1 MPDPHVA
8 VDADPTGAPPPH
20 VLVVFGAV
28 GDLARRKLLPAL
40 YHLHMAQL
48 LPAEWRLVGNTR
60 GELSDEEFRTIVRA
74 ALAEFARCP
83 VDGDAWT
90 AFSQRLSFCSGELT
104 ADTTRDL
111 EQRVRALER
120 DMGAEGVARRL
131 HYLSVPP
138 GAFPSL
144 TEGLGASSLTE
155 RGKVVFEKPF
165 GNDLDSFHA
174 LDELVR
180 ATLAEEQVYRI
191 DHFLA
196 KEAVQNSLALRFA
209 NGMFEPV
216 WNRTHIDSVQIDV
229 PETLD
234 VGTRA
239 GFYEHTGAL
248 RDMVATHLLQVL
260 SIIAMEPPTL
270 LGGDP
275 LLGEKVKVFESIQPL
290 SRDDVVY
297 GQYDGYRQAQGVA
310 ADSRTETYAA
320 ARVEID
326 NWRWADV
333 PFLLRTGKA
342 MAEDRQVVTLVF
354 KRPPL
359 SLFPDMARLE
369 QVRDHLRL
377 DLSGDGGV
385 AVSFLSKVPGATMRL
400 GRAEM
405 AFSYGTAH
413 RSALVGPYERL
424 LLDALLGDRTLFT
437 RADGVERTWEL
448 VQPVLDD
455 PPATRP
461 YARGSWGPGEA
472 DALVAPR
479 RWLLPEPTVEPETG
493 QPA

>member
-8 VDADPTGAPPPH
+8 VDAGPTGAPPPH

-40 YHLHMAQL
+40 YHLHLEGL

-60 GELSDEEFRTIVRA
+60 GELSDEDFRTVVRG
-74 ALAEFARCP
+74 ALLEFAGCP
-83 VDGDAWT
+83 VEGDAW
-90 AFSQRLSFCSGELT
+90 AVFSQRLTYCSGEFT
-104 ADTTRDL
+104 ADSAGDL
-111 EQRVRALER
+111 EQRVHALER

-138 GAFPSL
+138 SAFPSI
-144 TEGLGASSLTE
+144 TEGLGASALTE

-165 GNDLDSFHA
+165 GNDLASFHA

-196 KEAVQNSLALRFA
+196 KEAVQNTLALRFA

-229 PETLD
+229 PETLE

-290 SRDDVVY
+290 SRHDVVY
-297 GQYDGYRQAQGVA
+297 GQYEGYRDAPGVA

-320 ARVEID
+320 AQIEID

-359 SLFPDMARLE
+359 ALFPDMERLD

-385 AVSFLSKVPGATMRL
+385 AVSFLSKVPGAGLHL
-400 GRAEM
+400 GRARM
-405 AFSYGTAH
+405 AFSYGGAYH
-413 RSALVGPYERL
+413 SALVGPYERL

-448 VQPVLDD
+448 VQSVLDH
-455 PPATRP
+455 PPETHRYP
-461 YARGSWGPGEA
+461 RGSWGPREA
-472 DALVAPR
+472 DTLVAPR
-479 RWLLPEPTVEPETG
+479 RWLLPEPAVTPEAG
-493 QPA
+493 QPG